1 MKDTAGFSEDLIIVR
16 GAGDLAS
23 GVIHRLYRSGYHVL
37 VLECAA
43 PSAIR
48 RMAAFCEAVYD
59 GEAFVE
65 GVLCTR
71 VENIANCP
79 EVWKRGEIPLLVD
92 EKASCLYT
100 VRPAALVDGIIA
112 KRNLGT
118 CKEMAS
124 LTIALGPGFC
134 AGEDVDVVIETMR
147 GHDLGRIIRDGEALP
162 NTGIPG
168 SIGGFTSERVIHS
181 PAKGVLHQKA
191 AIGDL
196 VEKGQII
203 ALVDETPVEASITG
217 VLRGIIRDGYKVSEG
232 LKIADIDPRK
242 EEKKNCF
249 TISDKSRCIAGS
261 VLEVLLGSGIYPLRK
276 AGFSRDPR

>member
-1 MKDTAGFSEDLIIVR
+1 MKNKLDFPKDLIIVR

-23 GVIHRLYRSGYHVL
+23 GVIHRLHRSGYHVL
-37 VLECAA
+37 ALECAA

-65 GVLCTR
+65 GVLCSR
-71 VENIANCP
+71 IENVSECTAA
-79 EVWKRGEIPLLVD
+79 WSRGEIPLLVD
-92 EKASCLYT
+92 ETCACLEK
-100 VRPAALVDGIIA
+100 VQPAALVDAILA
-112 KRNLGT
+112 KKNLGT
-118 CKEMAS
+118 NKAMAP
-124 LTIALGPGFC
+124 LTIGLGPGFC

-147 GHDLGRIIRDGEALP
+147 GHDLGRIIDDGEAFP

-168 SIGGFTSERVIHS
+168 NIDGFTSERVIHS
-181 PAKGVLHQKA
+181 PADGMLLSRA
-191 AIGDL
+191 CIGDL

-203 ALVDETPVEASITG
+203 ACVDDHPVEASITG
-217 VLRGIIRDGYKVSEG
+217 VLRGIIREGFKVQKG

-242 EEKKNCF
+242 EQKKNCF

-261 VLEVLLGSGIYPLRK
+261 VLEVLLAYGIYPERK
-276 AGFSRDPR
+276 QRKD